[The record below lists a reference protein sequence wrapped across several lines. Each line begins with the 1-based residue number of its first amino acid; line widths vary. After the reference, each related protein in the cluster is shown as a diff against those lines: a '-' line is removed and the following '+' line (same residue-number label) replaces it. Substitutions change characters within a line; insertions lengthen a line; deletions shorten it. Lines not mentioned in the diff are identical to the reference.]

1 MLIAPYEYTSPE
13 VVLGINVAQ
22 PINPLT
28 SIKYIP
34 DNGENETGISDMVNW
49 FDESQQSSKEPTI
62 GGNVDVGVGVEV
74 GVGVGN
80 GQVLSTQGDPIV

>member
-34 DNGENETGISDMVNW
+34 DNGENETGISDMVN
-49 FDESQQSSKEPTI
+49 
-62 GGNVDVGVGVEV
+62 
-74 GVGVGN
+74 
-80 GQVLSTQGDPIV
+80 